1 MGQLLGR
8 AVPKSLAH
16 LFMLLI
22 SLVMIVPFLWM
33 LSTSFKLQEEVFQ
46 YPIQWIPQVFHFE
59 NYVEVWTSIP
69 FPLYYF
75 NSLKV
80 SILVTLGQ
88 LITCSLAGYAFARLD
103 FPGKNRLFIMYFAA
117 FMIPYQVIMIP
128 QYFVIKKLGLVDS
141 HWALILL
148 EIFSPYGVF
157 LMRQFLSGISKELSE
172 AARIDGC
179 NEFGIFARIIM
190 PLAKPALAT
199 LGIFAFSWVWNDFQ
213 APLIYLTSDSLKT
226 LPLGLASLNGEFT
239 SQTQLIMAGTVLSL
253 IPVVTVFLFFQR
265 YFISGITAGSVK
277 G

>member
-22 SLVMIVPFLWM
+22 SLVMIIPFLWM

-265 YFISGITAGSVK
+265 YFITGITAGSVK

>member
-16 LFMLLI
+16 LFMIAI

-46 YPIQWIPQVFHFE
+46 YPIQWIPQVFHFR

-80 SILVTLGQ
+80 SVLVTLGQ

-179 NEFGIFARIIM
+179 NEFGIFARIIL
-190 PLAKPALAT
+190 PLAKPAIAT
-199 LGIFAFSWVWNDFQ
+199 LGIFSFSWVWNDFQ

-239 SQTQLIMAGTVLSL
+239 SQTQLVMAGTVLSL
-253 IPVVTVFLFFQR
+253 IPVVAVFLFFQR

>member
-1 MGQLLGR
+1 MI
-8 AVPKSLAH
+8 AV
-16 LFMLLI
+16 

-46 YPIQWIPQVFHFE
+46 YPIQWIPHVFHFQ
-59 NYVEVWTSIP
+59 NYSEVWTSIP

-80 SILVTLGQ
+80 SVLVTLGQ
-88 LITCSLAGYAFARLD
+88 LMTCSLAGYAFARLE

-179 NEFGIFARIIM
+179 NEFGIFARIIL

-199 LGIFAFSWVWNDFQ
+199 LGIFSFSWVWNDFQ
-213 APLIYLTSDSLKT
+213 APLIYITSDSLKT

-239 SQTQLIMAGTVLSL
+239 SQTQLVMAGTVLSL
-253 IPVVTVFLFFQR
+253 IPVVAVFLFFQR

>member
-1 MGQLLGR
+1 MGQLLGH
-8 AVPKSLAH
+8 AVPKSLSH
-16 LFMLLI
+16 LFMILI
-22 SLVMIVPFLWM
+22 SLIMIVPFLWM

-80 SILVTLGQ
+80 SVLVTLGQ

-179 NEFGIFARIIM
+179 NEFGIFARIIL

-239 SQTQLIMAGTVLSL
+239 SQTQLVMAGTVLSL

>member
-8 AVPKSLAH
+8 AVPKSLSH
-16 LFMLLI
+16 LFMILI
-22 SLVMIVPFLWM
+22 SLIMIVPFLWM

-46 YPIQWIPQVFHFE
+46 YPIQWIPQAFHFE
-59 NYVEVWTSIP
+59 NYAEVWTSIP

-80 SILVTLGQ
+80 SVLVTLGQ

-179 NEFGIFARIIM
+179 NEFGIFARIIL

-239 SQTQLIMAGTVLSL
+239 SQTQLVMAGTVLSL

>member
-1 MGQLLGR
+1 MGQLLVR

-16 LFMLLI
+16 LFMILI

>member
-265 YFISGITAGSVK
+265 YFITGITAGSVK

>member
-8 AVPKSLAH
+8 AVPKSLSH
-16 LFMLLI
+16 LFMILI
-22 SLVMIVPFLWM
+22 SLIMIVPFLWM

-59 NYVEVWTSIP
+59 NYTEVWTSIP

-80 SILVTLGQ
+80 SVLVTLGQ

-179 NEFGIFARIIM
+179 NEFGIFARIIL

-239 SQTQLIMAGTVLSL
+239 SQTQLVMAGTVLSL

>member
-8 AVPKSLAH
+8 AVPKSLSH
-16 LFMLLI
+16 LFMILI
-22 SLVMIVPFLWM
+22 SLIMIVPFLWM

-59 NYVEVWTSIP
+59 NYTEVWTSIP

-80 SILVTLGQ
+80 SVLVTLGQ

-157 LMRQFLSGISKELSE
+157 LIRQFLSGISKELSE

-179 NEFGIFARIIM
+179 NEFGIFARIIL

-239 SQTQLIMAGTVLSL
+239 SQTQLVMAGTVLSL

>member
-1 MGQLLGR
+1 
-8 AVPKSLAH
+8 
-16 LFMLLI
+16 
-22 SLVMIVPFLWM
+22 
-33 LSTSFKLQEEVFQ
+33 
-46 YPIQWIPQVFHFE
+46 
-59 NYVEVWTSIP
+59 
-69 FPLYYF
+69 
-75 NSLKV
+75 
-80 SILVTLGQ
+80 
-88 LITCSLAGYAFARLD
+88 
-103 FPGKNRLFIMYFAA
+103 
-117 FMIPYQVIMIP
+117 
-128 QYFVIKKLGLVDS
+128 
-141 HWALILL
+141 
-148 EIFSPYGVF
+148 VF

-179 NEFGIFARIIM
+179 NEFGIFARIIL

-239 SQTQLIMAGTVLSL
+239 SQTQLVMAGTVLSL

>member
-1 MGQLLGR
+1 M
-8 AVPKSLAH
+8 
-16 LFMLLI
+16 
-22 SLVMIVPFLWM
+22 
-33 LSTSFKLQEEVFQ
+33 
-46 YPIQWIPQVFHFE
+46 
-59 NYVEVWTSIP
+59 
-69 FPLYYF
+69 
-75 NSLKV
+75 

-141 HWALILL
+141 HWALIVL

-179 NEFGIFARIIM
+179 NEFGIFARVIL

-213 APLIYLTSDSLKT
+213 APLIYLTSDRLKT

-239 SQTQLIMAGTVLSL
+239 SQTQLVMAGTVLSL

>member
-1 MGQLLGR
+1 MI
-8 AVPKSLAH
+8 
-16 LFMLLI
+16 LI

-59 NYVEVWTSIP
+59 NYAEVWTSIP

>member
-16 LFMLLI
+16 LFMILI

>member
-46 YPIQWIPQVFHFE
+46 YPIQWIPQVFHFG